1 MLIHPKDVTYIDILS
16 PTPKQCPQHKVT
28 NIHLSPTFM
37 EPSIYD
43 NFQSGPII
51 FVLQSPAPT
60 ALFVQLKPNKLISIG
75 SGTSSDLRLPG
86 TFENFPRLTESSSE
100 PLFDK
105 FEKGTALNHI
115 TINGV
120 DKLLSNGSTEVGLN
134 GVNIIEETVLVHG
147 DILRVVSKQ
156 SDRYPWTCP
165 LELKSLENHQ
175 KSSKLQAYLS

>member
-1 MLIHPKDVTYIDILS
+1 MALVLHQTYAY
-16 PTPKQCPQHKVT
+16 Q
-28 NIHLSPTFM
+28 
-37 EPSIYD
+37 ER
-43 NFQSGPII
+43 
-51 FVLQSPAPT
+51 
-60 ALFVQLKPNKLISIG
+60 LK
-75 SGTSSDLRLPG
+75 T
-86 TFENFPRLTESSSE
+86 FPRLTGPSRELS
-100 PLFDK
+100 PLYVK
-105 FEKGTALNHI
+105 SQKGTALNHI